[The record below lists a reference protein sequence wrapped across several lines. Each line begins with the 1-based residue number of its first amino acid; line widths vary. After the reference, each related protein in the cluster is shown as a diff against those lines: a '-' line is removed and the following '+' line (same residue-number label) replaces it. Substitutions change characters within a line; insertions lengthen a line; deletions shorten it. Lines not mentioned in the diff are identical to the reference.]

1 MVKKLLVVLLVCN
14 CPFIYAQTIKTDVL
28 VIGGTESGMAAA
40 IQCARSKI
48 KTVLAGQFPKS
59 DSGRINEAPVTVYTH
74 RNLPSGIWGEF
85 RQRVHEF
92 YKGQKG
98 YDTAYNSPLKFEPYT
113 GAAILK
119 KITDTVKNLT
129 VYENSSFTGI
139 KKDGD
144 RWNVSVSQNGK
155 TILFKVRVVVDATKT
170 GEVAAKLNGQVNT
183 GNSVAIESEYRTSI
197 ATGYAT
203 EGQLFNDAG
212 FVKTAYPALPS
223 YSIPIASVIVKGQ
236 DNLLITE
243 RLLPVNNDIQYLPI
257 RLTLGQGTGT
267 IAAYCAFFKTTTKNL
282 NVRTIQ
288 GELLDFKGYLLPFAD
303 ITPRNRDWRAI
314 QQIGATGLLR
324 GVQKENGKTGDLF
337 FIPDSTVLTSE
348 IKPVLD
354 EIYSRA
360 FLWFNRE
367 KPGEKFTVGNLLSL
381 ISEMTLTDPQTL
393 KITLQKAWK
402 TQYKFT
408 LNFDLNR
415 PATRREFAVL
425 TNKFINPFARKVDL
439 AGRLVN

>member
-1 MVKKLLVVLLVCN
+1 
-14 CPFIYAQTIKTDVL
+14 
-28 VIGGTESGMAAA
+28 
-40 IQCARSKI
+40 
-48 KTVLAGQFPKS
+48 
-59 DSGRINEAPVTVYTH
+59 
-74 RNLPSGIWGEF
+74 
-85 RQRVHEF
+85 
-92 YKGQKG
+92 
-98 YDTAYNSPLKFEPYT
+98 
-113 GAAILK
+113 
-119 KITDTVKNLT
+119 
-129 VYENSSFTGI
+129 
-139 KKDGD
+139 
-144 RWNVSVSQNGK
+144 
-155 TILFKVRVVVDATKT
+155 
-170 GEVAAKLNGQVNT
+170 
-183 GNSVAIESEYRTSI
+183 
-197 ATGYAT
+197 
-203 EGQLFNDAG
+203 
-212 FVKTAYPALPS
+212 VKTAYPALPS